1 MPTAAVPVPSSAADP
16 RDLAAV
22 TPAGASAVTSAATR
36 ASSEIIVRKMDS
48 GEAARKTAES
58 RQRLE
63 DLFSRLDLNKD
74 GVIDPK
80 ELQAGLRVMG
90 YRHVTQEQID
100 VRHNQI

>member
-1 MPTAAVPVPSSAADP
+1 M
-16 RDLAAV
+16 
-22 TPAGASAVTSAATR
+22 TSAATR

-100 VRHNQI
+100 VRACLHVSTKIDERDFTINSLHLPL